1 MFFFLYNPYSMSYFI
16 IITTTSTTTQHIA
29 NDLIN
34 AYATIEW

>member
-1 MFFFLYNPYSMSYFI
+1 MFFFLYNPYSMSYF